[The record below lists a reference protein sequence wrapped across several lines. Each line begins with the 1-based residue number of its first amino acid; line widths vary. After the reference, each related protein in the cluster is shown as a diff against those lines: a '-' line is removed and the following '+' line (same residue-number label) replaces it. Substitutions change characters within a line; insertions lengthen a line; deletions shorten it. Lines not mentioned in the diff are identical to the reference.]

1 MKLSGPFFRVN
12 RSLSRAFLSAG
23 LGVFAL
29 LGCSDGAGPT
39 AIEIPIVLIEVTQPC
54 SSVIEGQSCVIGV
67 RAFAEGGQQIA
78 NPVLRYLTTNSSV
91 ADVTTSGTV
100 RGIAPGDATIYVT
113 NSTASVQD
121 EFRVFVFPLSVGRP

>member
-29 LGCSDGAGPT
+29 LGCSDGTGPT
-39 AIEIPIVLIEVTQPC
+39 AIEIPIDRIDITTPC
-54 SSVIEGQSCVIGV
+54 SSVVEGFTCRIGV
-67 RAFAEGGQQIA
+67 EAFAADGRQIA
-78 NPVLRYLTTNSSV
+78 NPVLRYLTTNSNV
-91 ADVTTSGTV
+91 ADVTTDGTV

-121 EFRVFVFPLSVGRP
+121 EFRVFVFPLSVGRR

>member
-1 MKLSGPFFRVN
+1 LLGT
-12 RSLSRAFLSAG
+12 G

-29 LGCSDGAGPT
+29 LGCSDNSGPT

-54 SSVIEGQSCVIGV
+54 PSVIEGQSCQIGV
-67 RAFAEGGQQIA
+67 QAFAEGGQPIA
-78 NPVLRYLTTNSSV
+78 NPVLRYLTTNSNV
-91 ADVTTSGTV
+91 ANVTTSGTV
-100 RGIAPGDATIYVT
+100 HGIAPGDATIYVT